1 MTCAN
6 WNSTFSSDPTLQLS
20 LPDLLPFLRKNS
32 PAVRSVYLFLIFHGG
47 FHCVRHLMLFNR
59 VTEMVDVAELILS
72 VYHACNVDY
81 NLFIMPVVSIENPV
95 FNPSM
100 SLSFALSY

>member
-1 MTCAN
+1 
-6 WNSTFSSDPTLQLS
+6 
-20 LPDLLPFLRKNS
+20 
-32 PAVRSVYLFLIFHGG
+32 
-47 FHCVRHLMLFNR
+47 MLFNR

-100 SLSFALSY
+100 SLSFALSS